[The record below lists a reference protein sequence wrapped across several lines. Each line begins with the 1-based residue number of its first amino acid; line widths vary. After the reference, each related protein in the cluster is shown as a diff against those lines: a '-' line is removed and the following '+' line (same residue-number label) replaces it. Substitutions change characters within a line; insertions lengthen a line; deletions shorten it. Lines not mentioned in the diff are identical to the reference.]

1 MWAASVLLL
10 AVLPTAPGEA
20 PAWSKDELRGLFTRS
35 EAAGRL
41 PTLEAQDAELATV
54 VGAAY
59 RLSRELGEDNESYA
73 RRVTKK
79 REPTHPSVGPGQWL
93 LAAAKLFY
101 EDAARRSEALARFER
116 DRRDRLYFEEK
127 AQQSKA
133 AAASL
138 APLIQTRMKGVE
150 GFMAPLP
157 AAKADKPGKF
167 GCVAIVRDQTISVEN
182 LDRITFQNDR
192 PAADAPRTK
201 TGALRE
207 LMASQKQYNISAEMM
222 GQVDAAYRKGKGIL
236 RVFIPGTAPATYL
249 NELVHGALEAKMKTL
264 YIMTYDPSSEE
275 LQELPVSLEK
285 PKPSKKKGAPEP
297 ALFRCKDTVTMQA
310 CVNYA
315 LETRARGPL
324 HYRSE

>member
-1 MWAASVLLL
+1 MWASALVLLV
-10 AVLPTAPGEA
+10 ALPAAPGEA
-20 PAWSKDELRGLFTRS
+20 PSWSKEELRSLFARS

-59 RLSRELGEDNESYA
+59 RVTRENGEDNESYA
-73 RRVTKK
+73 RRVAKR
-79 REPTHPSVGPGQWL
+79 REPTHPLVGPGQWL

-101 EDAARRSEALARFER
+101 EDAAKRSEAIARFER
-116 DRRDRLYFEEK
+116 DRRDRLYFEER
-127 AQQSKA
+127 AQQAKA
-133 AAASL
+133 AAQML
-138 APLIQTRMKGVE
+138 APMIQTRMKGVE

-157 AAKADKPGKF
+157 AAKADKAGKF
-167 GCVAIVRDQTISVEN
+167 GCVAIVRDQTIAVEN

-207 LMASQKQYNISAEMM
+207 LMASQRQYNISAEMM

-236 RVFIPGTAPATYL
+236 RVFIPATSPATFL

-264 YIMTYDPSSEE
+264 YIMTYDPASDE
-275 LQELPVSLEK
+275 LQELPVSLEA
-285 PKPSKKKGAPEP
+285 PKTKRKKGAPEP
-297 ALFRCKDTVTMQA
+297 VSFRCKDTVSMQA

-315 LETRARGPL
+315 LEGRARGPL
-324 HYRSE
+324 HYRTE